1 MRNEADDEPVLI
13 DTEIKLTQCKWN
25 SNGTVLALAGAQV
38 TGGSG
43 EKVCTLLMC

>member
-25 SNGTVLALAGAQV
+25 SNGTVLALAGAQNT
-38 TGGSG
+38 TGGG
-43 EKVCTLLMC
+43 DKVCVLTCV